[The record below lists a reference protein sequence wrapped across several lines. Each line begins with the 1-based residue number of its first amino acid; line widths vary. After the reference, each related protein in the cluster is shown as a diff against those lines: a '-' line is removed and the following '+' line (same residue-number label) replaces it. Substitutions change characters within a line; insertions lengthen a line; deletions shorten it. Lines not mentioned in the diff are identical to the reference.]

1 MSQRMNAFG
10 GIRTLDTQWRM
21 TPNSRPE
28 MVCQE
33 FFAIGAIE
41 VSNGEPRRLRAL
53 R

>member
-1 MSQRMNAFG
+1 MMDRRMATWPNSNMPRG
-10 GIRTLDTQWRM
+10 L